1 MNASTA
7 GIRQLEN
14 PARSSSQRLGLR
26 TACSCMI
33 ACMYTRTVRP
43 AEPAVPTSEKGPRLR
58 VLFICHSPAIGGAE
72 LYLEQIATRMT
83 AQAAVRLVSRP
94 DPVLDAWA
102 GRIAAAGVEVTRLSP
117 TSPHGFR
124 HLVRLVRWAS
134 VVHLTLASRVGSYQV
149 AAALACRAG
158 RRPLVCVHQLAR
170 EADDLGSLSRRFRA
184 LALGAVYGYARRH
197 VAVSAEG
204 RRLLPGRA
212 GLDAARVVQISNG
225 VDLDRFS
232 PAAPADRPAL
242 RRRLVGDDEGVVCS
256 TVARLSRQKGLDV
269 LVQAA
274 ARLRDAGPEPAPRFF
289 VIGDGELRDELQ
301 RLVADLGLEDVV
313 RLVGPTPPAEVPG
326 WLAAS
331 DVFVLPSHYEG
342 MSLAVMEAMASGLPV
357 VVTRVSGTSE
367 LVPDDEHGRVVS
379 PGDAGALA
387 AAIRELASDA
397 ALRRRLGERA
407 AEHVRKFSW
416 DACFTDT
423 AALLH
428 EVATSV

>member
-1 MNASTA
+1 MIGCMHTHTA
-7 GIRQLEN
+7 
-14 PARSSSQRLGLR
+14 
-26 TACSCMI
+26 
-33 ACMYTRTVRP
+33 RP
-43 AEPAVPTSEKGPRLR
+43 AEAAAPTSENGPPLR

-72 LYLEQIATRMT
+72 LYLENIATRM
-83 AQAAVRLVSRP
+83 AARADVRLVCRR

-117 TSPHGFR
+117 TGPIGFQR
-124 HLVRLVRWAS
+124 LVRLVRWAC

-212 GLDAARVVQISNG
+212 GLDAARVVRISNG
-225 VDLDRFS
+225 VDLDRFA
-232 PAAPADRPAL
+232 PAAPDDRAEL
-242 RRRLVGDDEGVVCS
+242 RRRLLGDDAGVVCC

-269 LVQAA
+269 LIRAA
-274 ARLRDAGPEPAPRFF
+274 ARLRHAGGRAPRFC
-289 VIGDGELRDELQ
+289 VIGEGELRDELHQ
-301 RLVADLGLEDVV
+301 LVLELDVENVV
-313 RLVGPTPPAEVPG
+313 RLVGARPPAEVPG
-326 WLAAS
+326 WLAAC
-331 DVFVLPSHYEG
+331 DIFVLPSHYEG

-357 VVTRVSGTSE
+357 VVTQVSGTAE
-367 LVPDDEHGRVVS
+367 LVPDGDHGRVVAS
-379 PGDAGALA
+379 GDGAALA
-387 AAIRELASDA
+387 AAIQEPLADA
-397 ALRRRLGERA
+397 ALRRRLGEKA
-407 AEHVRKFSW
+407 AEHVRRFSW
-416 DACFTDT
+416 DACFADT

-428 EVATSV
+428 QVATTV